1 MISTNGDCHWQ
12 KFGDK
17 RRMGKS
23 FAVIALALLSG
34 TLFVATPVF
43 AAPAPPAGATRTAPW
58 NSETTELE
66 ADNRI
71 IYGRLPNGLRYA
83 IRRNDRPENQVL
95 VRLAFEFGSAAEA
108 EDEQGLAHFI
118 EHMAFNGSTNV
129 PEGEMVRMLERLGLS
144 FGADT
149 NASTGFVRTQYKL
162 DLPKAD
168 PALIERA
175 LFLMRETAGEVTF
188 SPDAVD
194 RERGVVIAEMRDREN
209 YGFQR
214 NRAASELLYPD
225 SYFSARYPIGK
236 LDVLQTASAEKMK
249 ALYRKY
255 YVPDRARLVIVGPVD
270 PTALE
275 REIVRKFSDWQGSGT
290 ALGNIDRCSFDN
302 DRPAKAAFFSHPE
315 VNEAL
320 NIEQIVAD
328 KKRPD
333 TFERALLDLKMG
345 IAAAIV
351 ADRISRKSRNEDIP
365 LLSSGLSFAAGF
377 CDQHARIGMTIS
389 GKDGSWGTVLP
400 IVEQMVRQAVEHGF
414 SEQEIS
420 EQIKR
425 YDAAFDNAVKS
436 EPTSVSGSFANELTN
451 LDEDIVTSAEYR
463 LRLWK
468 QLRPFM
474 TKQAISQEFANWYGR
489 LDRPRIFLSSKKADA
504 ATPEALLAA
513 FAESRKQPV
522 AAPAERTALEWSYS
536 DFGPRGEVAEDQRIA
551 DLDIRTVRFANN
563 VRLNIKRTDF
573 EKDRVRWTL
582 RIDGGKLSIPLADQP
597 LGMFMDSAFATGG
610 LVKYDIDD
618 LRTVLAGTTASP
630 GFASAPTYFGGAGAV
645 VAKDLER
652 QMQLLT
658 AYVTDPGYRENA
670 VRLFRRPLPEFY
682 ARLDAT
688 PGSALALGQA
698 RIMNGDDPRFVLPP
712 LEALLSA
719 DFDKL
724 KAAIGGQLKSGGIEI
739 GLVGDVDEAQ
749 AIDIVARTF
758 GALPQRSEKPF
769 DFGEAKATRFTGTYG
784 THSLY
789 HRGEANQ
796 LSWRRVWPTTDDSD
810 FREEQTMSL
819 LADIAR
825 IRLIDELR
833 EGLGAT
839 YGASAGSD
847 MSDVY
852 PGRGTFTISTSGDPK
867 DLEKIEAAVD
877 EVVAELLAAP
887 VSADLFERA
896 RKPTL
901 ESYSDWKRRNATW
914 IDIVDEAQTAP
925 DRLQRFRVSE
935 AQYRAITPRQVWE
948 AAKRFLDP
956 ARSYTFRALPKIT
969 AGK

>member
-1 MISTNGDCHWQ
+1 
-12 KFGDK
+12 
-17 RRMGKS
+17 MGKS

-34 TLFVATPVF
+34 ALFVATPVS
-43 AAPAPPAGATRTAPW
+43 AAPTAPAGATRTAPW

-66 ADNRI
+66 ADSRI
-71 IYGRLPNGLRYA
+71 VYGRLPNGLRYA
-83 IRRNDRPENQVL
+83 IRRNERPENQVL

-129 PEGEMVRMLERLGLS
+129 REGEMVRILERLGLS

-162 DLPKAD
+162 DLPKSD

-209 YGFQR
+209 FGFQR

-225 SYFSARYPIGK
+225 SYFSTRYPIGK
-236 LDVLQTASAEKMK
+236 LEVLQNASAEKMK
-249 ALYRKY
+249 ALYRKW

-270 PTALE
+270 PAAIE
-275 REIVRKFSDWQGSGT
+275 REIVRKFSDWQGSGS
-290 ALGNIDRCSFDN
+290 ALDNIDRCGFDN

-328 KKRPD
+328 RKRPD

-345 IAAAIV
+345 MAAAIV

-377 CDQHARIGMTIS
+377 CDQHARIGMSIA
-389 GKDGSWGTVLP
+389 GKDGSWNIVLP

-414 SEQEIS
+414 SEQEVS

-436 EPTSVSGSFANELTN
+436 ERTTVSSSFANELTN
-451 LDEDIVTSAEYR
+451 LDDDIVTSADYR

-474 TKQAISQEFANWYGR
+474 TRVAISQEFAGWYGK
-489 LDRPRIFLSSKKADA
+489 LNRPRIFLSSKLPDA
-504 ATPEALLAA
+504 ATPEALLASYD
-513 FAESRKQPV
+513 ESRKLAVNEPV
-522 AAPAERTALEWSYS
+522 ERTAQTWAYT
-536 DFGPRGEVAEDQRIA
+536 DFGPKGELAEDQRIA
-551 DLDIRTVRFANN
+551 DLDIRTVRFANG
-563 VRLNIKRTDF
+563 VLLNIKNTGF

-582 RIDGGKLSIPLADQP
+582 RIDGGKLSIPRADQP
-597 LGMFMDSAFATGG
+597 LGMFMDSTFASGG
-610 LVKYDIDD
+610 LGQYDIDD
-618 LRTVLAGTTASP
+618 LRAVLAGSTASP
-630 GFASAPTYFGGAGAV
+630 AFASAPTYFGGAGSV
-645 VAKDLER
+645 VTKDLER
-652 QMQLLT
+652 QMQLLA
-658 AYVTDPGYRENA
+658 AYVTDPGYRNEA
-670 VRLFRRPLPEFY
+670 VRLFQRPLPEFY
-682 ARLDAT
+682 SRLDAT

-712 LEALLSA
+712 MEALLSA
-719 DFDKL
+719 DF
-724 KAAIGGQLKSGGIEI
+724 GRLKSAISGSLQSGKIEI
-739 GLVGDVDEAQ
+739 GLVGDIDEAQ
-749 AIDIVARTF
+749 AIEIVATTF
-758 GALPQRSEKPF
+758 GAMPQRSAEQF
-769 DFGEAKATRFTGTYG
+769 EYGEAKTSSFTGAFG
-784 THSLY
+784 THSIY

-796 LSWRRVWPTTDDSD
+796 MNWRRVWTTTDDTD
-810 FREEQTMSL
+810 FRLEQTMSL

-833 EGLGAT
+833 ERLGAT

-852 PGRGTFTISTSGDPK
+852 PGRGTFSISTSGDPK
-867 DLEKIEAAVD
+867 DVDKIEAAVAD
-877 EVVAELLAAP
+877 VVAELLAAP
-887 VSADLFERA
+887 VDADLFERA

-901 ESYSDWKRRNATW
+901 ESYADWKKRNATW
-914 IDIVDEAQTAP
+914 IDIVDEAQSAP
-925 DRLQRFRVSE
+925 ERLQRFRVSE
-935 AQYRAITPRQVWE
+935 DQFRTITPQEVWE
-948 AAKRFLDP
+948 AAKQYLRDSQ
-956 ARSYTFRALPKIT
+956 SYTFRAIPKP
-969 AGK
+969 AE